1 MNTKPIYAIETIY
14 GEDYKVRAE
23 NEKQALKIC
32 GELKNKEQWEMRI
45 TPNISYGCEFR
56 AINDKKGGK

>member
-1 MNTKPIYAIETIY
+1 MKVNLQKQKPPEKGGGKVDIMNTKPIYAIETIY

-32 GELKNKEQWEMRI
+32 GARNRI
-45 TPNISYGCEFR
+45 EN
-56 AINDKKGGK
+56 